1 MQVIE
6 NTNAQHFS
14 LCVVLMEDVC
24 VSPPDCE
31 QLDHRTSDLR

>member
-14 LCVVLMEDVC
+14 LRVVLMEDVC